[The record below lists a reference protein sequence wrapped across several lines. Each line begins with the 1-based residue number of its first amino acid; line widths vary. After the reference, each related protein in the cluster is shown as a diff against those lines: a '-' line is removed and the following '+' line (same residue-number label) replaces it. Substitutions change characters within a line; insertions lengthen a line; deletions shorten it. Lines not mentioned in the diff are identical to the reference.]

1 MKNENLEIQ
10 NVVGSGQLPQ
20 KIKLDVLSEDI
31 ESFTW
36 SDKDNEQPGL
46 YWELEKEN
54 GRLKPAK
61 QKDSDGP
68 QITLHQS
75 GKYIARASSKE
86 LLERTNNYLKECLSE
101 LGILSGESYNA
112 DFEIVN
118 VVGLSNLD
126 TRLMLRILV
135 DDLNDES
142 TDNPFPEYT
151 PEQFPAVKYTKP
163 SYNCKF
169 LIYNTGK
176 IISIGGDSVEGSK
189 QDMDDFM
196 QELNENHFVG
206 L

>member
-1 MKNENLEIQ
+1 MNNENLEIQ

-20 KIKLDVLSEDI
+20 RLKLDVLSEDI
-31 ESFTW
+31 EAFTW
-36 SDKDNEQPGL
+36 SDTDNEQPGL
-46 YWELEKEN
+46 YWELESRGN
-54 GRLKPAK
+54 QLKPAEE
-61 QKDSDGP
+61 KDSDGP

-75 GKYIARASSKE
+75 GKYIARASSRK
-86 LLERTNNYLKECLSE
+86 LLDNTNNYLKECLSE
-101 LGILSGESYNA
+101 LGILSDESY
-112 DFEIVN
+112 DTEFEVVN
-118 VVGLSNLD
+118 VVGLANLD
-126 TRLMLRILV
+126 TKLMLRILV
-135 DDLNDES
+135 DDLNNES
-142 TDNPFPEYT
+142 TENPFPEYT

-196 QELNENHFVG
+196 QELNEKHFVG